1 MEVKIVIDG
10 KVMSTFNTV
19 LETNDSKVIFRQDM
33 DMRKHVEEIQIAY
46 IIEAMRLSEGNINK
60 ANSILRLGNNALTGL
75 LKKFRLEHLGRA
87 KSKKLWVKEGDK
99 FVRFVLPSV
108 ERQSNG

>member
-46 IIEAMRLSEGNINK
+46 IIEAMRLAEGNVTK
-60 ANSILRLGNNALTGL
+60 ANSILRLGHNALTGQ
-75 LKKFRLEHLGRA
+75 LKKFGLEHLG
-87 KSKKLWVKEGDK
+87 KSKSQKLYRKEGDHWVK
-99 FVRFVLPSV
+99 FTLPSDV
-108 ERQSNG
+108 RKKK

>member
-46 IIEAMRLSEGNINK
+46 IKEAMRLSEGNINK
-60 ANSILRLGNNALTGL
+60 ANSILRLGHNSLTGL
-75 LKKFRLEHLGRA
+75 LKKFGLEHLGRS
-87 KSKKLWVKEGDK
+87 KSKKLWIKEGDK
-99 FVRFVLPSV
+99 FVKFTLPFDAR
-108 ERQSNG
+108 EKK